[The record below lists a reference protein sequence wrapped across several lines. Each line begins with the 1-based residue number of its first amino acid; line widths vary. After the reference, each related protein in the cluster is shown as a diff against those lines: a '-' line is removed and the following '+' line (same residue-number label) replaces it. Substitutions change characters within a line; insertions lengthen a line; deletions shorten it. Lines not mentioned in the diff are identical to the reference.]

1 MFAKLRFK
9 SIPKSEQHVLL
20 ELARNSIAAKLFGTE
35 IPQFGDLSHRLI
47 ENRGVFVSLKK
58 NDKLRGCIG
67 FIHGVKPLYQMVQ
80 DVAESAAFRDP
91 RFPPLTK
98 EELSEVKIEIS
109 VMTPLHK
116 VPSPRKIKVRQH
128 GVLIKHGEAQGLL
141 LPQVA
146 ERNKWDRKALL
157 ENVCLKA
164 GLEKRAWQDPE
175 AELMVFEAQVF
186 EEQPLGD

>member
-1 MFAKLRFK
+1 MFRKSSFK
-9 SIPKSEQHVLL
+9 NIPKADQQILL
-20 ELARNSIAAKLFGTE
+20 ELARNAIAAKLFETE
-35 IPQFGDLSHRLI
+35 IPQFGNLSHRLT

-80 DVAESAAFRDP
+80 EVAESAAFRDP

-98 EELSEVKIEIS
+98 QELPEVKIEIS
-109 VMTPLHK
+109 VMSPLRR
-116 VPSPRKIKVRQH
+116 VSSPKKIKVQH
-128 GVLIKHGEAQGLL
+128 HGILIKHGEAQGLL

-146 ERNKWDRKALL
+146 KRNKWDCKTFL

-164 GLEKRAWQDPE
+164 GLAKKAWQDPE
-175 AELMVFEAQVF
+175 AELIIFEAQVF
-186 EEQPLGD
+186 EEQAATI